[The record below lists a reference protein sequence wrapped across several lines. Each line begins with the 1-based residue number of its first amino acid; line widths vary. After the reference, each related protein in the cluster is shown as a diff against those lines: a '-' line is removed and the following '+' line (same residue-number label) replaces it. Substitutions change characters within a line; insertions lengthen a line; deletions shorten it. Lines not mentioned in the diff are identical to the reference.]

1 MPAMQIPGVAH
12 YWLLNAQVPLS
23 VLKDA
28 VPGAVPNR
36 DNLVLLDL
44 EIEGGQIRQIR
55 LATGIPPQGI
65 PSVDLRR
72 GQVWPCFVDIHTHLD
87 KGHVWPRTPN
97 PDGTFA
103 GARQAGQED
112 WVKMKQAYDGDP
124 EQFREDLYRRFS
136 FGLRCS
142 YAHGSQAVRTH
153 LVCENPQVMGASWE
167 VFVQLRREW
176 AGKLELQ
183 AVTLLSLDAFLTPA
197 AEKLADKVAEVGG
210 ILGGVAAMGP
220 ELDRQLDRVFAL
232 AKERGLALDF
242 HTDETDDPGSLTL
255 RHVAAAALR
264 HEFSGQVVCGHCC
277 SLAVQPPEVAHKTMA
292 LVREAGIAVVS
303 LPMCNLYL
311 QARNP
316 GHTPRWR
323 GVTLLHELKA
333 LGVPVMI
340 ASDNC
345 RDPFYGFGDH
355 DGLEVFRE
363 ATRILH
369 LDTPYGDWPQAIT
382 TTPARIMGLTER
394 GQIGVGLPADLVLF
408 KGRGFDELLSRP
420 QHDRVVLR
428 QGQAIDTTLPD
439 YSELDDLMEKV
450 GTALSSEK

>member
-1 MPAMQIPGVAH
+1 MQIPNVGH

-23 VLKDA
+23 VLRDP
-28 VPGAVPNR
+28 VPGATPNL

-44 EIEGGQIRQIR
+44 QIRAGVIAQIQP
-55 LATGIPPQGI
+55 ANSSASAGI

-87 KGHVWPRTPN
+87 KGHVWTRTRN

-103 GARQAGQED
+103 SAAQAAHED
-112 WVKMKQAYDGDP
+112 WAKMGQFYAGDP
-124 EQFREDLYRRFS
+124 EHFRADVYRRFN

-153 LVCENPQVMGASWE
+153 ISCTSPQTIANLE
-167 VFVQLRREW
+167 VFAQLRQEW
-176 AGKLELQ
+176 AGRLELQ
-183 AVTLLSLDAFLTPA
+183 AVTLLALEYFLTPEG
-197 AEKLADKVAEVGG
+197 EKLADKVAEVGG
-210 ILGGVAAMGP
+210 ILGGVTAMGP
-220 ELDRQLDRVFAL
+220 DLDRQLDRVFVL
-232 AKERGLALDF
+232 AKERGLDLDF
-242 HTDETDDPGSLTL
+242 HTDETDDPGAITL

-264 HEFSGQVVCGHCC
+264 NDFPNQVVCGHCC

-292 LVREAGIAVVS
+292 MVKEAGIAVVS

-316 GHTPRWR
+316 GHTPYWR

-333 LGVPVMI
+333 LGVPVMV

-382 TTPARIMGLTER
+382 ATPARIMGLANR

-408 KGRGFDELLSRP
+408 KGRGFDELLSRS

-428 QGQAIDTTLPD
+428 QGQAIDTTPPD
-439 YSELDDLMEKV
+439 YSELDDLMDKV
-450 GTALSSEK
+450 GAVVV

>member
-1 MPAMQIPGVAH
+1 MQIPGVAH

-23 VLKDA
+23 VLKEA

-44 EIEGGQIRQIR
+44 EIEGGQIRQIQA
-55 LATGIPPQGI
+55 ATGIPPQGI

-153 LVCENPQVMGASWE
+153 LACENPQVMGANWE

-183 AVTLLSLDAFLTPA
+183 AVTLLSLDTFLTPA
-197 AEKLADKVAEVGG
+197 GEKLAK
-210 ILGGVAAMGP
+210 
-220 ELDRQLDRVFAL
+220 
-232 AKERGLALDF
+232 
-242 HTDETDDPGSLTL
+242 
-255 RHVAAAALR
+255 
-264 HEFSGQVVCGHCC
+264 
-277 SLAVQPPEVAHKTMA
+277 
-292 LVREAGIAVVS
+292 
-303 LPMCNLYL
+303 
-311 QARNP
+311 
-316 GHTPRWR
+316 
-323 GVTLLHELKA
+323 
-333 LGVPVMI
+333 
-340 ASDNC
+340 
-345 RDPFYGFGDH
+345 
-355 DGLEVFRE
+355 
-363 ATRILH
+363 
-369 LDTPYGDWPQAIT
+369 
-382 TTPARIMGLTER
+382 
-394 GQIGVGLPADLVLF
+394 
-408 KGRGFDELLSRP
+408 
-420 QHDRVVLR
+420 
-428 QGQAIDTTLPD
+428 
-439 YSELDDLMEKV
+439 
-450 GTALSSEK
+450 

>member
-1 MPAMQIPGVAH
+1 MQIPGVAH

-65 PSVDLRR
+65 PGVDLRR

-153 LVCENPQVMGASWE
+153 LACENPQV
-167 VFVQLRREW
+167 
-176 AGKLELQ
+176 
-183 AVTLLSLDAFLTPA
+183 
-197 AEKLADKVAEVGG
+197 
-210 ILGGVAAMGP
+210 MGP

-264 HEFSGQVVCGHCC
+264 NDFPHQVVCGHCC

>member
-1 MPAMQIPGVAH
+1 MQIPNVGH
-12 YWLLNAQVPLS
+12 YGLLNAQVPLS

-28 VPGAVPNR
+28 VPGAHPNR
-36 DNLVLLDL
+36 DNLLLLDL
-44 EIEGGQIRQIR
+44 EIRSGVIAQIRP
-55 LATGIPPQGI
+55 ASGTPFDGIPC
-65 PSVDLRR
+65 VDLNR
-72 GQVWPCFVDIHTHLD
+72 GQVWPCFLDIHTHLD
-87 KGHVWPRTPN
+87 KGHVWTRTPN

-103 GARQAGQED
+103 SAAQAARDDWEKMGQFY
-112 WVKMKQAYDGDP
+112 ANHP
-124 EQFREDLYRRFS
+124 EQFREDVYRRFN

-153 LVCENPQVMGASWE
+153 ISCTSPQTIANLD
-167 VFVQLRREW
+167 VFAQLRQEW

-183 AVTLLSLDAFLTPA
+183 AVTILALEYFLTSEG
-197 AEKLADKVAEVGG
+197 EKLADKVASVGG
-210 ILGGVAAMGP
+210 ILGGVTAMGP
-220 ELDRQLDRVFAL
+220 DLDRQLDRVFAL
-232 AKERGLALDF
+232 AKERDLDLDF
-242 HTDETDDPGSLTL
+242 HTDETHDPGAITL

-264 HEFSGQVVCGHCC
+264 SDFPNQVVCGHCC
-277 SLAVQPPEVAHKTMA
+277 SLAVQPPEVAQKTMEM
-292 LVREAGIAVVS
+292 VQEAGIAVVS

-316 GHTPRWR
+316 GHTPYWR

-333 LGVPVMI
+333 LGVPVMV

-382 TTPARIMGLTER
+382 TTPARIMGLPDR
-394 GQIGVGLPADLVLF
+394 GQIGVGLGADLVLF
-408 KGRGFDELLSRP
+408 KGRGFDELLSRS

-439 YSELDDLMEKV
+439 YSELDDLMVKV
-450 GTALSSEK
+450 GSVSV

>member
-1 MPAMQIPGVAH
+1 MQIPNVGH

-23 VLKDA
+23 VLRDP
-28 VPGAVPNR
+28 VPGATPNL

-44 EIEGGQIRQIR
+44 QIRAGVIAQIQP
-55 LATGIPPQGI
+55 ANSSASAGI

-87 KGHVWPRTPN
+87 KGHVWTRTRN

-103 GARQAGQED
+103 SAAQAAHED
-112 WVKMKQAYDGDP
+112 WAKMGQFYAGDP
-124 EQFREDLYRRFS
+124 EHFRADVYRRFN

-153 LVCENPQVMGASWE
+153 ISCTSPQTIANLE
-167 VFVQLRREW
+167 VFAQLRQEW
-176 AGKLELQ
+176 AGRLELQ
-183 AVTLLSLDAFLTPA
+183 AVTILALEYFLTPEG
-197 AEKLADKVAEVGG
+197 EKLADKVAEVGG
-210 ILGGVAAMGP
+210 ILGGVTAMGP
-220 ELDRQLDRVFAL
+220 DLDRQLDRVFIL
-232 AKERGLALDF
+232 AKERGLDLDF
-242 HTDETDDPGSLTL
+242 HTDETDDPGAITL

-264 HEFSGQVVCGHCC
+264 NDFPNQVVCGHCC

-292 LVREAGIAVVS
+292 MVKEAGIAVVS

-316 GHTPRWR
+316 GHTPYWR

-333 LGVPVMI
+333 LGVPVMV

-382 TTPARIMGLTER
+382 ATPARIMGLANR

-408 KGRGFDELLSRP
+408 KGRGFDELLSRS

-428 QGQAIDTTLPD
+428 QGQAIDTTPPD
-439 YSELDDLMEKV
+439 YSELDDLMDKV
-450 GTALSSEK
+450 GAVVV

>member
-1 MPAMQIPGVAH
+1 MQLPNVGH

-23 VLKDA
+23 VLRDP
-28 VPGAVPNR
+28 VPGVTPNL

-44 EIEGGQIRQIR
+44 QIRAGVITQIQP
-55 LATGIPPQGI
+55 ANSSDPAGI
-65 PSVDLRR
+65 PSVDCKR

-87 KGHVWPRTPN
+87 KGHVWTRTRN

-103 GARQAGQED
+103 SAAQAAHED
-112 WVKMKQAYDGDP
+112 WAKMGQFYAGDP
-124 EQFREDLYRRFS
+124 EHFRADVYRRFN

-153 LVCENPQVMGASWE
+153 ISCTSPQTIANLE
-167 VFVQLRREW
+167 VFAQLRQEW
-176 AGKLELQ
+176 AGRLELQ
-183 AVTLLSLDAFLTPA
+183 AVTLLALEYFLTPEG
-197 AEKLADKVAEVGG
+197 EKLANKVAEVGG
-210 ILGGVAAMGP
+210 ILGGVTAMGP
-220 ELDRQLDRVFAL
+220 DLDRQLDRVFVL
-232 AKERGLALDF
+232 AKERGLDLDF
-242 HTDETDDPGSLTL
+242 HTDETDDPGAITL

-264 HEFSGQVVCGHCC
+264 NDFPNQVVCGHCC

-292 LVREAGIAVVS
+292 MVKEAGIAVVS

-316 GHTPRWR
+316 GHTPYWR

-333 LGVPVMI
+333 LGVPVMV

-382 TTPARIMGLTER
+382 ATPARIMGLANR

-408 KGRGFDELLSRP
+408 KGRGFDELLSRS

-428 QGQAIDTTLPD
+428 QGQAIDTTPPD
-439 YSELDDLMEKV
+439 YSELDDLMDKV
-450 GTALSSEK
+450 GAVVV

>member
-1 MPAMQIPGVAH
+1 MQIPGAAH
-12 YWLLNAQVPLS
+12 YWLLNAQVPIS

-28 VPGAVPNR
+28 VTGAIPNR
-36 DNLVLLDL
+36 EGLVLLDL
-44 EIEGGQIRQIR
+44 EITEGRIGHIQA
-55 LATGIPPQGI
+55 ATGIPPQGI

-103 GARQAGQED
+103 GAIRAEQED
-112 WVKMKQAYDGDP
+112 WAKMERAYAGKQEKLWQDV
-124 EQFREDLYRRFS
+124 YRRCN

-153 LVCENPQVMGASWE
+153 LVCDGPHAQVSWE
-167 VFVQLRREW
+167 VFAQLRQEW
-176 AGKLELQ
+176 AGRLELQ
-183 AVTLLSLDAFLTPA
+183 AVTLTDLDFFLTPA
-197 AEKLADKVAEVGG
+197 GEKLADKVAELGG

-220 ELDRQLDRVFAL
+220 ELDRQLERVFAL
-232 AKERGLALDF
+232 AQERSLDLDF

-255 RHVAAAALR
+255 RHVAAATLR
-264 HEFSGQVVCGHCC
+264 HEFAGQVVCGHCC
-277 SLAVQPPEVAHKTMA
+277 SLAVQPPQVAHQTMV
-292 LVREAGIAVVS
+292 LVKEAGIAVVS

-311 QARNP
+311 QDRRP
-316 GHTPRWR
+316 GQTPRWR

-333 LGVPVMI
+333 LGVPVMV

-382 TTPARIMGLTER
+382 ATPARMMGLVEA

-428 QGQAIDTTLPD
+428 RGQAIDTTLPD
-439 YSELDDLMEKV
+439 YSELDDLNV
-450 GTALSSEK
+450 GADPSS

>member
-1 MPAMQIPGVAH
+1 MQIPNVGH

-28 VPGAVPNR
+28 VPGVHPNH
-36 DNLVLLDL
+36 DNLLLLDL
-44 EIEGGQIRQIR
+44 EQRDGRITQIQPS
-55 LATGIPPQGI
+55 TGTSPQGI
-65 PSVDLRR
+65 PSVDLKR
-72 GQVWPCFVDIHTHLD
+72 GQVWPCFLDIHTHLD
-87 KGHVWPRTPN
+87 KGHVWTRTRN

-103 GARQAGQED
+103 SAAQAARDDWAKMEQFYAGDSEH
-112 WVKMKQAYDGDP
+112 
-124 EQFREDLYRRFS
+124 FREDVYRRFN

-153 LVCENPQVMGASWE
+153 ISCTSPQTIANLE
-167 VFVQLRREW
+167 VFAQLRQEW
-176 AGKLELQ
+176 AGRLELQ
-183 AVTLLSLDAFLTPA
+183 AVTILALEYFLTPEG
-197 AEKLADKVAEVGG
+197 EKLADKVAEVGG
-210 ILGGVAAMGP
+210 ILGGVTAMGP
-220 ELDRQLDRVFAL
+220 DLDRQLDRVFVL
-232 AKERGLALDF
+232 AKERGLDLDF
-242 HTDETDDPGSLTL
+242 HTDETDDPGAITL
-255 RHVAAAALR
+255 RHVAAATLR
-264 HEFSGQVVCGHCC
+264 NDFPNQVVCGHCC

-292 LVREAGIAVVS
+292 MVKEAGIAVVS

-316 GHTPRWR
+316 GHTPYWR

-333 LGVPVMI
+333 LGVPVMV

-382 TTPARIMGLTER
+382 ATPARIMGLANR

-408 KGRGFDELLSRP
+408 KGRGFDELLSRS

-428 QGQAIDTTLPD
+428 QGQAIDTTPPD
-439 YSELDDLMEKV
+439 YSELDDLMDKV
-450 GTALSSEK
+450 GAVVV